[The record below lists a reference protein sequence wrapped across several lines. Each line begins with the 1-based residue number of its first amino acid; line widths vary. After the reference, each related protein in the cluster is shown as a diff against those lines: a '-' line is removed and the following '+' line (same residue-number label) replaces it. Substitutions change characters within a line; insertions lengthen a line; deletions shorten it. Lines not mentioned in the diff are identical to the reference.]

1 MAVTIYKDVGFNGI
15 YAHMEPGL
23 YSGQQIRGYNNQSA
37 YESGEFLDNEINS
50 IRVKSGSIAIINA
63 GYSQSATDGRVL
75 IGPKDISD
83 LSSIGMSNKISS
95 IQIINYRKYDSSR
108 VRHGNVFLYSDYNL
122 GGRRAILGSGDY
134 NKTRLQ
140 SKEVSGF
147 DQIRSISVDSN
158 MIAILYS
165 GNNFEEN
172 SDSMVI
178 IGPNSEGDLSR
189 VGIIDRVNSIR
200 VYYVDPTIVTAY
212 DPRGDALR
220 ASIRLNRGRSK
231 GREVEGLNPSNWPS
245 PDPRYNRSNPYPAYP
260 VYKTPKPK
268 SKLFQSISKM
278 FDKPKKDKPKKD
290 NKYESEN
297 SNQILLFLIVF
308 IMIIFL
314 VVIGFICLKSAKNTD
329 FLTLNQETIAAANV
343 SSTAATLSDTDGASE
358 L

>member
-75 IGPKDISD
+75 IGPRDISD

-200 VYYVDPTIVTAY
+200 VYYVDPTIVV
-212 DPRGDALR
+212 
-220 ASIRLNRGRSK
+220 SHKS
-231 GREVEGLNPSNWPS
+231 GLNPSNWPS
-245 PDPRYNRSNPYPAYP
+245 PDPRYNRSNPYPTYP

-278 FDKPKKDKPKKD
+278 FENPKKD
-290 NKYESEN
+290 NKYGSESE
-297 SNQILLFLIVF
+297 NQILLFLIVF

-329 FLTLNQETIAAANV
+329 FLTLNQETIAAADV
-343 SSTAATLSDTDGASE
+343 SSTASAVTLSDTDGASE

>member
-200 VYYVDPTIVTAY
+200 VYYVDPTIVV
-212 DPRGDALR
+212 
-220 ASIRLNRGRSK
+220 SHKS
-231 GREVEGLNPSNWPS
+231 GLNPSNWPS

-278 FDKPKKDKPKKD
+278 FEKPKKDTPKKD
-290 NKYESEN
+290 NQYGSESEN

>member
-23 YSGQQIRGYNNQSA
+23 YSGQQIRGYNNQSP

-95 IQIINYRKYDSSR
+95 IQIVNYRKYDSSH

-200 VYYVDPTIVTAY
+200 VYYVDPNVVTSY
-212 DPRGDALR
+212 K
-220 ASIRLNRGRSK
+220 S
-231 GREVEGLNPSNWPS
+231 GLNPSNWPS

-260 VYKTPKPK
+260 TYQPPKPK
-268 SKLFQSISKM
+268 SKLLQSIQKM
-278 FDKPKKDKPKKD
+278 FEKKDSKESKKSE
-290 NKYESEN
+290 ESIGN
-297 SNQILLFLIVF
+297 SIMIFIMVF

-314 VVIGFICLKSAKNTD
+314 VVVGYICLKSANKNK
-329 FLTLNQETIAAANV
+329 LVLNQETIAAADI
-343 SSTAATLSDTDGASE
+343 SPSASMLSDTDFSSDM
-358 L
+358 